1 MNIIRIIILSLFIF
15 TQSQADT
22 IYNLIKIPNLE
33 IYEINTSNKLRY
45 LYAKQPFTIGVDNN
59 INCFN
64 SEKKVLDEKYKIIQK
79 NLNRY
84 NQKFLKKINL
94 KYIVLCEDLSISN
107 INTAGIPDNV
117 MKTLILDIRF
127 DEKYFERV
135 IHHEVFH
142 IINDSYKEVFNE
154 KVWSNFNVKNF
165 RYAECSTC
173 TDKLGLDTYS
183 DTEGFFTEYS
193 QSTASEDMAEVF
205 SHLMIGSDLTNNDLI
220 LDKKIQFIKN
230 NLLKIDKN
238 FVLWLRKLKPLD
250 LKK

>member
-1 MNIIRIIILSLFIF
+1 MSIIRIIILSLFIF
-15 TQSQADT
+15 AQSQADT

-64 SEKKVLDEKYKIIQK
+64 SEKKVLDKKYKIIQQ

-94 KYIVLCEDLSISN
+94 KYIVLCEDLSISK

-117 MKTLILDIRF
+117 MKTLILDIKF
-127 DEKYFERV
+127 NEKYFERV

-142 IINDSYKEVFNE
+142 IINDSYKEIFDE
-154 KVWSNFNVKNF
+154 KEWSNFNVKNF

-183 DTEGFFTEYS
+183 NTEGFFTEYS

-205 SHLMIGSDLTNNDLI
+205 SHLMIGLSPNSVDPI
-220 LDKKIQFIKN
+220 LDKKIQFIKKK
-230 NLLKIDKN
+230 LLKIDNN
-238 FVLWLRKLKPLD
+238 FILWLRKLKLLD

>member
-1 MNIIRIIILSLFIF
+1 MYKFMNLIRLILLSLFIF

-33 IYEINTSNKLRY
+33 IYKINKSNKLRY

-59 INCFN
+59 INCFS

-79 NLNRY
+79 NLERY

-117 MKTLILDIRF
+117 MKTLILDVKF
-127 DEKYFERV
+127 NEKYFERV

-142 IINDSYKEVFNE
+142 IINDSFKEIFDE
-154 KVWSNFNVKNF
+154 KVWSEFNIKNF
-165 RYAECSTC
+165 KYAECSTC
-173 TDKLGLDTYS
+173 TDKIGLDTYKK
-183 DTEGFFTEYS
+183 TEGFFTEYS
-193 QSTASEDMAEVF
+193 RSTASEDMAEVF
-205 SHLMIGSDLTNNDLI
+205 SHLMIGSSHDNSDPI
-220 LDKKIQFIKN
+220 LEKKIQFIKN

-238 FVLWLRKLKPLD
+238 FIL
-250 LKK
+250 

>member
-1 MNIIRIIILSLFIF
+1 MNLIRLILLSLFIL
-15 TQSQADT
+15 TQLQADT

-33 IYEINTSNKLRY
+33 IYEINKSNKLRY

-59 INCFN
+59 INCFS
-64 SEKKVLDEKYKIIQK
+64 SEKKVLNKKYKIIQK

-117 MKTLILDIRF
+117 MKTLILDIKF
-127 DEKYFERV
+127 NEKYFERV

-142 IINDSYKEVFNE
+142 IINDSYKEIFNE

-183 DTEGFFTEYS
+183 NTEGFFTEYS

-205 SHLMIGSDLTNNDLI
+205 SHLMTGSDLSNDDPI
-220 LDKKIQFIKN
+220 LNKKIQFIKT
-230 NLLKIDKN
+230 NLLKIDEN
-238 FVLWLRKLKPLD
+238 FVL
-250 LKK
+250 

>member
-1 MNIIRIIILSLFIF
+1 MNLIRLILLSLFIF

-33 IYEINTSNKLRY
+33 IYEINKSNKLRY
-45 LYAKQPFTIGVDNN
+45 LYAKQPFTIGIDNN

-79 NLNRY
+79 NLDRY

-94 KYIVLCEDLSISN
+94 KYIVLCEDLSISR

-117 MKTLILDIRF
+117 MKTLILDIKF
-127 DEKYFERV
+127 NEKYFERV

-142 IINDSYKEVFNE
+142 IINDSYKAIFDE
-154 KVWSNFNVKNF
+154 KVWSNFNVKDF
-165 RYAECSTC
+165 KYAECSTC
-173 TDKLGLDTYS
+173 TNKVGLDTYKK
-183 DTEGFFTEYS
+183 TKGFFTEYS
-193 QSTASEDMAEVF
+193 RSTASEDMAEVF
-205 SHLMIGSDLTNNDLI
+205 SHLMIGSSLNNSDPI
-220 LDKKIQFIKN
+220 LEKKIQFIKN

-238 FVLWLRKLKPLD
+238 FIL
-250 LKK
+250 